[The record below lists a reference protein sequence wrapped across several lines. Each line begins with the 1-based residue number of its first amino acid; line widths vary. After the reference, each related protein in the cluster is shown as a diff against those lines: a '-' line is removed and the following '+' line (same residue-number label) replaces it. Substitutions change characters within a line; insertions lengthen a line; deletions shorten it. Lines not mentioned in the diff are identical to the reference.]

1 MVVKNCYRYLYGFN
15 VNVLY
20 LACCLSLLV
29 ATSQTVDSEAYSHF
43 KRDMYTYQLS
53 NQSHMYIYHYSM
65 TYDVQW
71 YCFSPY
77 FKESLFD
84 CCGIQYIHC
93 TESGPVL
100 ALGICAT
107 FDGQQL
113 SIALCGEYFEHIR
126 LYNITNSG
134 YMKLPIR
141 LTDLNENMCGPLN
154 RKGVVCSECIDGFG
168 LSVSS
173 FGYKCTNCSG
183 VWYAVP
189 LTLFLE
195 FVPVTLFYLF
205 IVVFQITVTSP
216 PMPCFIMTAQFI
228 LYTVDSRRID
238 MKFNDYGGTLS
249 LIFEI
254 VRTFYGLF
262 NLDFFR
268 YITPSLCLSSRL
280 QSIHITFLRFIIAFY
295 PLFLIFIT
303 WLLVK
308 LHDRNMRLIVCLWRP
323 FHKCFVRIRK
333 RWDCKTDLVDVFITF
348 LILSYYKFMSLVSA
362 LVDEGYIT
370 KYDNFGNMS
379 TTTQARVDLSLSYV
393 SSDHLPYVLFSWLF
407 MLIFTFL
414 SPLLLLL
421 YPIKMFRSCLSK
433 CHLNSFTINIF
444 TDKIQ
449 SCYRNGLDGGRDMRS
464 FSAFYFILRMSVH
477 ILSLLFHDTLK
488 REGYTSI
495 GITFSLSALI
505 VALIRPYKKTSM
517 TVLDSLLLINISLL
531 CFSRFRNLVTV
542 FLFLTAP
549 ICGLTLLFLLR
560 KVNQN
565 QLLLK
570 SLKRV
575 KSIVCCHYLC
585 QLRIR
590 PTTDSS
596 QNTDSSTD
604 VLSPNA
610 TQPLIQVMPNEITSN
625 YGTYQ

>member
-1 MVVKNCYRYLYGFN
+1 MTL
-15 VNVLY
+15 
-20 LACCLSLLV
+20 
-29 ATSQTVDSEAYSHF
+29 
-43 KRDMYTYQLS
+43 YTYK
-53 NQSHMYIYHYSM
+53 QSDQSLVYHYSV

-77 FKESLFD
+77 FNDSVFD
-84 CCGIQYIHC
+84 CCGMQVINC
-93 TESGPVL
+93 TESGPML
-100 ALGICAT
+100 MLGICAT

-126 LYNITNSG
+126 LYNITNSV
-134 YMKLPIR
+134 YMNLPIR

-173 FGYKCTNCSG
+173 FGYKCTNCNG

-189 LTLFLE
+189 LTILLE

-205 IVVFQITVTSP
+205 IVVFQISVTSP
-216 PMPCFIMTAQFI
+216 PIPCFIMTAQFI
-228 LYTVDSRRID
+228 LYTVDSHWID
-238 MKFNDYGGTLS
+238 MRFNDYGGTLS

-262 NLDFFR
+262 NLEFFR
-268 YITPSLCLSSRL
+268 YITPSICLSSRL
-280 QSIHITFLRFIIAFY
+280 KSIHITFLRFIIAFY
-295 PLFLIFIT
+295 PLFMIFIT

-308 LHDRNMRLIVCLWRP
+308 LHDRNISLIVCLWKP

-333 RWDCKTDLVDVFITF
+333 RWDSKTDLVDVFITF
-348 LILSYYKFMSLVSA
+348 LIFSYYKFISLVSE
-362 LVDEGYIT
+362 LISIGYIT

-393 SSDHLPYVLFSWLF
+393 NSDHLPYFLFSLLF
-407 MLIFTFL
+407 MVIFTFL
-414 SPLLLLL
+414 PPLLLLL

-449 SCYRNGLDGGRDMRS
+449 SCYRNGLDGGRDLRS
-464 FSAFYFILRMSVH
+464 FSAFYFFLRMSFH
-477 ILSLLFHDTLK
+477 ILSILFLDTLK
-488 REGYTSI
+488 REGYTSL

-505 VALIRPYKKTSM
+505 VALIRPYKKTSV
-517 TVLDSLLLINISLL
+517 TILDSLLLINISLL
-531 CFSRFRNLVTV
+531 CFSLFQNLVTV
-542 FLFLTAP
+542 LLLLTTP
-549 ICGLTLLFLLR
+549 ICELTLLFLLR
-560 KVNQN
+560 KGNQN

-570 SLKRV
+570 LFKRV
-575 KSIVCCHYLC
+575 KSIVCCHCLC
-585 QLRIR
+585 QLMIK
-590 PTTDSS
+590 PMTESL

-610 TQPLIQVMPNEITSN
+610 TQPLIQVMPNEITNN
-625 YGTYQ
+625 YGTYH

>member
-1 MVVKNCYRYLYGFN
+1 MVVKDCYRYLYGFHLN
-15 VNVLY
+15 ILY

-29 ATSQTVDSEAYSHF
+29 ATSQAVDSETYSHF

-53 NQSHMYIYHYSM
+53 NQSHMYHYSV

-77 FKESLFD
+77 FNDSVFD
-84 CCGIQYIHC
+84 CCGMQFINC

-100 ALGICAT
+100 KVGICAT

-113 SIALCGEYFEHIR
+113 SIAHCEEYFEHIR

-134 YMKLPIR
+134 YMNLPIR

-183 VWYAVP
+183 VWYTVP

-195 FVPVTLFYLF
+195 FVPVTILYLF
-205 IVVFQITVTSP
+205 IMVFQISVTSP

-228 LYTVDSRRID
+228 LYTVDSHRID
-238 MKFNDYGGTLS
+238 MRFNDYGGTLS

-262 NLDFFR
+262 NLEFFR
-268 YITPSLCLSSRL
+268 YITPSICLSSRL
-280 QSIHITFLRFIIAFY
+280 KSIHITFLRYIIAFY
-295 PLFLIFIT
+295 PLFLIFLT
-303 WLLVK
+303 WIVVK

-333 RWDCKTDLVDVFITF
+333 RWNSKTDLVDVFITF
-348 LILSYYKFMSLVSA
+348 LILSCYKFISLVSE
-362 LVDEGYIT
+362 LLRIEYIT

-379 TTTQARVDLSLSYV
+379 TTTQAKVDLNLSYL
-393 SSDHLPYVLFSWLF
+393 SSNHLPYLLISLLFAV
-407 MLIFTFL
+407 IFTIL
-414 SPLLLLL
+414 PPLLLLL

-433 CHLNSFTINIF
+433 CGLNSFTITVF

-449 SCYRNGLDGGRDMRS
+449 SCYWDGLDEGRDTRS
-464 FSAFYFILRMSVH
+464 FSAFYFILRVSFH
-477 ILSLLFHDTLK
+477 ILSIIFHDTLK
-488 REGYTSI
+488 RGVYTSL
-495 GITFSLSALI
+495 GITFSISSLI
-505 VALIRPYKKTSM
+505 VALIRPYKKTYM
-517 TVLDSLLLINISLL
+517 TILDSLLLINIALL
-531 CFSRFRNLVTV
+531 CFSRFQKLVTV
-542 FLFLTAP
+542 LLLTAP

-560 KVNQN
+560 KFNQN

-575 KSIVCCHYLC
+575 KSIVCCRYLC
-585 QLRIR
+585 RLRTR
-590 PTTDSS
+590 PTTESS
-596 QNTDSSTD
+596 QNSDSVTN
-604 VLSPNA
+604 VLSPIA
-610 TQPLIQVMPNEITSN
+610 TQPLVHVMPNEISNN